1 MEDFSKSLFEIYMNY
16 DTLQYLKEDNESNEN
31 IISMF
36 KEELDYSRDLTST
49 LLKYEKTFFK
59 SIAMR
64 IKLKMKKES
73 DKDKI
78 KGELLSYDPTLS
90 PLLEKLLKSPEFKN
104 QFNLINEEDADGE
117 IVEEEAESYGNDET
131 NNEDNL
137 EGMTDYDP
145 CDDNRE
151 YIQKLEEEE
160 DRIHVFL
167 DKLNKTGNSD
177 DTIKISDLYKAYCQF
192 SDEADYEK
200 VNKVD
205 FKEYVTD
212 KWGKCPKNGYEGYK
226 L

>member
-64 IKLKMKKES
+64 IKLKIKKEL
-73 DKDKI
+73 DKEKI

-90 PLLEKLLKSPEFKN
+90 PLLEKLLKSSDFKD
-104 QFNLINEEDADGE
+104 QFNFINEEEDVDVE
-117 IVEEEAESYGNDET
+117 IVEEEAESYGNDDS

-137 EGMTDYDP
+137 EGLTDYDKENN
-145 CDDNRE
+145 DL
-151 YIQKLEEEE
+151 IQ
-160 DRIHVFL
+160 VFL
-167 DKLNKTGNSD
+167 DKLNKTGDNN
-177 DTIKISDLYKAYCQF
+177 DTIKISDLYKAYCEF
-192 SDEADYEK
+192 SDESDYEK
-200 VNKVD
+200 INKVE
-205 FKEYVTD
+205 FKEYMTD

>member
-64 IKLKMKKES
+64 IKLKMKKEL

-78 KGELLSYDPTLS
+78 KGELLSYDSTLS
-90 PLLEKLLKSPEFKN
+90 PLLEKLLKSSDFKD
-104 QFNLINEEDADGE
+104 QFNFINEEDVDVE
-117 IVEEEAESYGNDET
+117 IVEEEAESYGNDDS

-137 EGMTDYDP
+137 EGLTDYDK
-145 CDDNRE
+145 DNNDL
-151 YIQKLEEEE
+151 IQ
-160 DRIHVFL
+160 VFL
-167 DKLNKTGNSD
+167 NKLNKTGDSD
-177 DTIKISDLYKAYCQF
+177 DTIKISDLYKAYCEF

-200 VNKVD
+200 VNKVE
-205 FKEYVTD
+205 FKEYMTD

>member
-1 MEDFSKSLFEIYMNY
+1 MRLKLLKILFIKNIIMEDFSKSLFEIYMNY

-64 IKLKMKKES
+64 IKLKIKKEL

-90 PLLEKLLKSPEFKN
+90 PLLEKLLKSSDFKD
-104 QFNLINEEDADGE
+104 QFNFINEEDVDVE
-117 IVEEEAESYGNDET
+117 IVEEEAESYGNDDS

-137 EGMTDYDP
+137 EGLTDYDK
-145 CDDNRE
+145 DNNDL
-151 YIQKLEEEE
+151 IQ
-160 DRIHVFL
+160 VFL
-167 DKLNKTGNSD
+167 NKLNKTGNSN
-177 DTIKISDLYKAYCQF
+177 DT
-192 SDEADYEK
+192 
-200 VNKVD
+200 V
-205 FKEYVTD
+205 
-212 KWGKCPKNGYEGYK
+212 K
-226 L
+226 LPGPIR

>member
-36 KEELDYSRDLTST
+36 KEELDYSKDLTST

-64 IKLKMKKES
+64 IKLKMKREL
-73 DKDKI
+73 DNEKI
-78 KGELLSYDPTLS
+78 KGELLSYDPSLS
-90 PLLEKLLKSPEFKN
+90 PLLEKLLKSSDFKN
-104 QFNLINEEDADGE
+104 QYDNINEENTDVE
-117 IVEEEAESYGNDET
+117 VVEEEADSYGNDDS

-137 EGMTDYDP
+137 EGLTEYDK
-145 CDDNRE
+145 DDENDKE
-151 YIQKLEEEE
+151 EEEEE
-160 DRIHVFL
+160 DLIQVFL
-167 DKLNKTGNSD
+167 NKLNNTGNSD
-177 DTIKISDLYKAYCQF
+177 DTIKISDLYKAYCEF
-192 SDEADYEK
+192 SDEEDYEK
-200 VNKVD
+200 VNKTD
-205 FKEYVTD
+205 FKEYMTD

>member
-36 KEELDYSRDLTST
+36 KEELDYSKDLTST

-64 IKLKMKKES
+64 IKLKMKREL
-73 DKDKI
+73 DNEKI
-78 KGELLSYDPTLS
+78 KGELLSYDPSLS
-90 PLLEKLLKSPEFKN
+90 PLLEKLLKSSDFKN
-104 QFNLINEEDADGE
+104 QYDNINEENTDVE
-117 IVEEEAESYGNDET
+117 VIEEEADSYGNDDS

-137 EGMTDYDP
+137 EGLTEYDK
-145 CDDNRE
+145 DDEND
-151 YIQKLEEEE
+151 KEEE
-160 DRIHVFL
+160 DLIQVFL
-167 DKLNKTGNSD
+167 NKLNNTGNSD
-177 DTIKISDLYKAYCQF
+177 DTIKISDLYKAYCEF

-200 VNKVD
+200 VNKID
-205 FKEYVTD
+205 FKEYMTD

>member
-1 MEDFSKSLFEIYMNY
+1 MNY

-36 KEELDYSRDLTST
+36 KEELDYSKDLTST

-64 IKLKMKKES
+64 IKLKMKREL
-73 DKDKI
+73 DNEKI
-78 KGELLSYDPTLS
+78 KGELLSYDPSLS
-90 PLLEKLLKSPEFKN
+90 PLLEKLLKSSDFKN
-104 QFNLINEEDADGE
+104 QYDNINEENTDVE
-117 IVEEEAESYGNDET
+117 VIEEEADSYGNDDS

-137 EGMTDYDP
+137 EGLTEYDK
-145 CDDNRE
+145 DDEND
-151 YIQKLEEEE
+151 KEEE
-160 DRIHVFL
+160 DLIQVFL
-167 DKLNKTGNSD
+167 NKLNNTGNSD
-177 DTIKISDLYKAYCQF
+177 DTIKISDLYKAYCEF

-200 VNKVD
+200 VNKID
-205 FKEYVTD
+205 FKEYMTD

>member
-36 KEELDYSRDLTST
+36 KEELDYSKDLTST

-64 IKLKMKKES
+64 IKLKMKREL
-73 DKDKI
+73 DNEKI
-78 KGELLSYDPTLS
+78 KGELLSYDPSLS
-90 PLLEKLLKSPEFKN
+90 PLLEKLLKSSDFKN
-104 QFNLINEEDADGE
+104 QYDNINEENTDVE
-117 IVEEEAESYGNDET
+117 VVEEEADSYGNDDS

-137 EGMTDYDP
+137 EGLTEYDK
-145 CDDNRE
+145 DDEND
-151 YIQKLEEEE
+151 KEEE
-160 DRIHVFL
+160 DLIQVFL
-167 DKLNKTGNSD
+167 NKLNNTGNSD
-177 DTIKISDLYKAYCQF
+177 DTIKISDLYKAYCEF

-200 VNKVD
+200 VNKID
-205 FKEYVTD
+205 FKEYMTD

>member
-36 KEELDYSRDLTST
+36 KEELDYSKDLTST

-64 IKLKMKKES
+64 IKLKMKKDLDNE
-73 DKDKI
+73 KI
-78 KGELLSYDPTLS
+78 KGELLSYDPSLS
-90 PLLEKLLKSPEFKN
+90 PLLEKLLKSSDFKN
-104 QFNLINEEDADGE
+104 QYDNINEENTDVE
-117 IVEEEAESYGNDET
+117 VVEEEADSYGNDDS

-137 EGMTDYDP
+137 EGLTEYDK
-145 CDDNRE
+145 DDEND
-151 YIQKLEEEE
+151 KEEE
-160 DRIHVFL
+160 DLIQVFL
-167 DKLNKTGNSD
+167 NKLNNTGNSD
-177 DTIKISDLYKAYCQF
+177 DTIKISDLYKAYCEF

-200 VNKVD
+200 VNKID
-205 FKEYVTD
+205 FKEYMTD